1 MLKKISSTFLI
12 FIFLFFIKNFA
23 LSDIYIYAT
32 VDDEIITNHDIY
44 KESEYLKILNPNLSE
59 LDKNKI
65 LELAK
70 NSLINEIIKKKEI
83 SKYIDIEKDNPFVDD
98 YLNDIAIRL
107 NLENK
112 DNLIIKLKEK
122 KNYSLDEIQ
131 KKIKIE
137 LFWNDLIY
145 SRYSK
150 QVKIDEKKLK
160 DKIENI
166 QDENRIEYYL
176 SEIVFN
182 KKKEQTLDQI
192 TDQIKLSI
200 NEIGFNNTANIYS
213 ISKSSKFGGKL
224 GWINKNNL
232 SKQIIQKLEDLDEGQ
247 FTDIIKIKN
256 NYLILKIDKIRIT
269 QIEINKENEL
279 QKLIKAETNK
289 QLNQFSRIYFD
300 KSKINYK
307 IDEK

>member
-70 NSLINEIIKKKEI
+70 NSLINEIIKKEI

-122 KNYSLDEIQ
+122 ITHSMK
-131 KKIKIE
+131 
-137 LFWNDLIY
+137 F
-145 SRYSK
+145 
-150 QVKIDEKKLK
+150 
-160 DKIENI
+160 
-166 QDENRIEYYL
+166 
-176 SEIVFN
+176 
-182 KKKEQTLDQI
+182 KKK
-192 TDQIKLSI
+192 
-200 NEIGFNNTANIYS
+200 
-213 ISKSSKFGGKL
+213 
-224 GWINKNNL
+224 
-232 SKQIIQKLEDLDEGQ
+232 
-247 FTDIIKIKN
+247 
-256 NYLILKIDKIRIT
+256 
-269 QIEINKENEL
+269 
-279 QKLIKAETNK
+279 
-289 QLNQFSRIYFD
+289 
-300 KSKINYK
+300 
-307 IDEK
+307 

>member
-70 NSLINEIIKKKEI
+70 NSLINEIIKKEI

-122 KNYSLDEIQ
+122 KITHSMKF
-131 KKIKIE
+131 KKNKIE

-166 QDENRIEYYL
+166 KDENRIEYYL